1 MSEITR
7 SEIAL
12 SELWIHPVKSLR
24 GLSVEHAEVTPR
36 GLAADRRWMVVDRDG
51 RFLTQR
57 QQPKLALIHPQLD
70 ERHNRLLLHDAGR
83 ARPDLEL
90 PLHLQSGKPVEVQV
104 WNDRVQALDAGDAA
118 AEWISQAA
126 GQPARLVYM
135 PEQTRRS
142 VDPAFGQPG
151 DITSFSD
158 GFPLLII
165 SQASLDELNR
175 RLGRNLPMRRFR
187 PNLVVTG
194 TEPHAE
200 DRWRRI
206 RIGEVELELV
216 KPCSRCIVTTVD
228 PETGERDEAREPLRT
243 LMQYRLRDNKVYFG
257 QNAIPRRTG
266 WLQTGQ
272 PVEVLER
279 AKDEP

>member
-1 MSEITR
+1 MSEIT
-7 SEIAL
+7 L

-24 GLSVEHAEVTPR
+24 GLSVERAEVTPR
-36 GLAADRRWMVVDRDG
+36 GLAGDRRWMVVDREG

-57 QQPKLALIHPQLD
+57 QQPKLALVHPQLD
-70 ERHNRLLLHDAGR
+70 EDHNRLLLHDAGR

-135 PEQTRRS
+135 PEQSRRG

-165 SQASLDELNR
+165 SQAALDALNR
-175 RLGRNLPMRRFR
+175 RLGRSLPMRRFR

-200 DRWRRI
+200 DQWRRI
-206 RIGEVELELV
+206 RIGGVELELV

-228 PETGERDEAREPLRT
+228 PETGERDAAREPLRT

-279 AKDEP
+279 A

>member
-1 MSEITR
+1 MSEIT
-7 SEIAL
+7 L

-36 GLAADRRWMVVDRDG
+36 GLAGDRRWMVVDRDG

-70 ERHNRLLLHDAGR
+70 EHQGRLLLHDAGR
-83 ARPDLEL
+83 VRPDLEL

-104 WNDRVQALDAGDAA
+104 WNDRVQALNAGDAA

-135 PEQTRRS
+135 PEHTRRG

-175 RLGRNLPMRRFR
+175 RLGRSLPMRRFR

-200 DRWRRI
+200 DHWRRI

-279 AKDEP
+279 AGDEP